1 MGYLRII
8 LEYKRYTKYAV
19 LFTLKF
25 INHSSLIINKYAVS
39 YYFSIALSFWK
50 KRYVSDWLL

>member
-8 LEYKRYTKYAV
+8 LEYKPYTKYAV

-50 KRYVSDWLL
+50 KRYVSD